1 MFSSREENV
10 SQMLNDSLPDYNCA
24 YLHEEKNLLHGHW
37 TDEAELYS
45 SCHIRYTIHTSIFLN
60 HLKSILLSERQTK
73 QDDFDIDTATPVT
86 G

>member
-10 SQMLNDSLPDYNCA
+10 SQMLNDALPDYNCA
-24 YLHEEKNLLHGHW
+24 YLHEEKNLLCGHW

-45 SCHIRYTIHTSIFLN
+45 SCHIRYTIHTLILLN
-60 HLKSILLSERQTK
+60 RLKSILLFERQTK
-73 QDDFDIDTATPVT
+73 RDDFDIDTATPVT

>member
-24 YLHEEKNLLHGHW
+24 YLHEEKNLLCGHW

-45 SCHIRYTIHTSIFLN
+45 TGHIRYTIHTSIFLN
-60 HLKSILLSERQTK
+60 CLKSILLPERQTK
-73 QDDFDIDTATPVT
+73 RDDFDIDTATPVT